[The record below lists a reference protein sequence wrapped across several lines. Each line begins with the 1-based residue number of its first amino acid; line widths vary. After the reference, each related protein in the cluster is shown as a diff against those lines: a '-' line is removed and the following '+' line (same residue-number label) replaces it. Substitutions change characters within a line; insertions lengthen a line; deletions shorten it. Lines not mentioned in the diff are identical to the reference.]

1 MDQLHRLN
9 EDEIADALSGKPAK
23 ERIADCPSC
32 AGEFADWMEVG
43 DRLRQDVASR
53 SELPAH
59 FWAQQRARIRE
70 RLVPRATRLRWAAI
84 TTCALVLLAFG
95 MVQRG
100 VAPKAES
107 AQATPAVQ
115 ATEAAQADPDD
126 ALLRDINASLQ
137 RELPAPLAPAA
148 VLVEEMASA
157 SNRTQREKEN

>member
-1 MDQLHRLN
+1 MDELHRLN

-23 ERIADCPSC
+23 QGIADCPSC
-32 AGEFADWMEVG
+32 AAEFNDWTKLG
-43 DRLRQDVASR
+43 DRLRQDMASR
-53 SELPAH
+53 SELPAP

-70 RLVPRATRLRWAAI
+70 RLTPRTTRLRWAVI

-100 VAPKAES
+100 VAPKAEM
-107 AQATPAVQ
+107 AEATPAVPTTQ
-115 ATEAAQADPDD
+115 AAQTDPDD
-126 ALLRDINASLQ
+126 ALLRDIDTSLQ

-157 SNRTQREKEN
+157 SDRNQRVKEN